1 MDFFLAKVRYNSIF
15 VVKYAGLI
23 NLFKYQTPSKYA
35 LAFRDTYS
43 FINVK
48 QIKLLSTAMFALS
61 VCVRITSLFFSE
73 ELRRVPNIM
82 EYNISN
88 LTQLTVYFCFIVLST
103 IAIRS
108 KNWTI
113 TQRNLLTLAFTSF
126 LLGMTF
132 FISYIYSQHNTR
144 NTLTVFLMGIVMV
157 SIFFS
162 LEFKYIAILA
172 VFVVL
177 LFVIGMVVPSLSPI
191 QQLFNVIAGV
201 ILAFVLYT
209 CSRYSY
215 FFKSQH
221 FIQLRQLEEKNE
233 EINNLNRLKGEILA
247 FVAHDLR
254 TPLNNIEA
262 LSGIVIE
269 EESSNPKPEMQ
280 MILSAAVHAKHI
292 INDLIEV
299 VQEDRKPLQVQKT
312 EMISYLERICASWQ
326 SNADR
331 PGRVEL
337 STSGKSIIASIN
349 APKFTRVM
357 DNLIGNGIKFSPP
370 NSQIQI
376 SASANKEHCTIKIRD
391 FGIGIPEHLQGML
404 FDQFSKAGRPGLRG
418 EKSIGLGLHIS
429 KQIIEQHGGRL
440 MVESKENEGTAFTI
454 FIPVLA

>member
-15 VVKYAGLI
+15 VIKYAGLI

-35 LAFRDTYS
+35 LAFKEIYS
-43 FINVK
+43 SVNLKQVK
-48 QIKLLSTAMFALS
+48 MLSTAMFMLS

-73 ELRRVPNIM
+73 ELRQVPNIM

-88 LTQLTVYFCFIVLST
+88 LTQLSAYFCFIVLST

-113 TQRNLLTLAFTSF
+113 TQRNLLTLAFTAF
-126 LLGMTF
+126 LLGITF

-144 NTLTVFLMGIVMV
+144 NTLTVFLMGVVMV

-162 LEFKYIAILA
+162 LELKYIATLA

-191 QQLFNVIAGV
+191 QGLFNVIAGV
-201 ILAFVLYT
+201 ILAFVLYV

-221 FIQLRQLEEKNE
+221 FIQLKQLEEKNE

-262 LSGIVIE
+262 LSGIIIE
-269 EESSNPKPEMQ
+269 EEGGNPRPEMQ
-280 MILSAAVHAKHI
+280 MILSAAIHAKHI

-326 SNADR
+326 SNADQPR
-331 PGRVEL
+331 KVEL
-337 STSGKSIIASIN
+337 SSNEKSIVVSIN
-349 APKFTRVM
+349 APKFTRVL

-376 SASANKEHCTIKIRD
+376 SASASKELCTIQIKD

-429 KQIIEQHGGRL
+429 RQIVEQHGGRL
-440 MVESKENEGTAFTI
+440 TVESKENEGTAFTI
-454 FIPVLA
+454 LIPVLT

>member
-15 VVKYAGLI
+15 VIKYAGLI

-48 QIKLLSTAMFALS
+48 QIKLLSTAMFGLS
-61 VCVRITSLFFSE
+61 VCVRIASLFYSE
-73 ELRRVPNIM
+73 ELRQVPNIM

-88 LTQLTVYFCFIVLST
+88 LTQLTAYFLFIILST
-103 IAIRS
+103 TAIRS

-113 TQRNLLTLAFTSF
+113 NQRNLLTLAFTLF
-126 LLGMTF
+126 LLGITF

-144 NTLTVFLMGIVMV
+144 NTLTVFLMGVVMV

-191 QQLFNVIAGV
+191 QKLFNVIAGV
-201 ILAFVLYT
+201 ILAFVLYI

-221 FIQLRQLEEKNE
+221 FIQLRQLEEKNG

-269 EESSNPKPEMQ
+269 EDSNPKPEMQ

-326 SNADR
+326 SNTDQPR
-331 PGRVEL
+331 RVEL
-337 STSGKSIIASIN
+337 STNVKSIVASIN

-376 SASANKEHCTIKIRD
+376 SASASKEFCTIRIKD

-429 KQIIEQHGGRL
+429 KQIIEQHGGSL
-440 MVESKENEGTAFTI
+440 TVESKENEGTAFTI
-454 FIPVLA
+454 SLPVLA